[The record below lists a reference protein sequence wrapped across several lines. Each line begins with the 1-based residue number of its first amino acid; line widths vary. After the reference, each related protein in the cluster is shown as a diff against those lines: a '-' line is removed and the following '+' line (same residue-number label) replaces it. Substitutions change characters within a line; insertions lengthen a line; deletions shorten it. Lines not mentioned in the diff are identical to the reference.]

1 MRISDWSSDVCSSD
15 LEAVAPP
22 RSVNDIH
29 ALIFARAI
37 IVGVN
42 AWSWE
47 RQERFARLFPQR
59 HVRHSHH
66 PCQRREPQAPLPHSW
81 QHQQQARLQ
90 VSAEADWI
98 LAHSYK
104 HSYCSD
110 LKAFLGKKSTY
121 SCLSQICEQR

>member
-90 VSAEADWI
+90 VSAEADWNP
-98 LAHSYK
+98 AHSSTRWYWA
-104 HSYCSD
+104 D
-110 LKAFLGKKSTY
+110 LTGCLAQQST
-121 SCLSQICEQR
+121 